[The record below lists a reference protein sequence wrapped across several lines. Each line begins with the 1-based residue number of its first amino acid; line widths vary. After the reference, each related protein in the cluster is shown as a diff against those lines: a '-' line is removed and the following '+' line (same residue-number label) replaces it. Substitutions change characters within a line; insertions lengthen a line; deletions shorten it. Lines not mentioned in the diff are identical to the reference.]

1 MSRYS
6 WVEHVDAAVIAFV
19 RGLDVRE
26 VGDVYRVDWSTE
38 RQATFD
44 EAWDGISLETNQQAV
59 QLEERE
65 GWVVVVEP
73 LGFMTTDDDVLTELS
88 RKGEAVCVFWN
99 VNAKYQ
105 FALARDGVLV
115 RSFDPYIQD
124 WEPTGDPLPEEAG
137 LTFGEAGDTAVVSLE
152 LAERVTGV
160 HLEEQWVLETP
171 HRTLTSAGPR
181 YP

>member
-1 MSRYS
+1 MSRYA
-6 WVEHVDAAVIAFV
+6 WAERVDAVTIAYV
-19 RGLDVRE
+19 RGLDLRE

-44 EAWDGISLETNQQAV
+44 DAWDGVSLESDEQAI
-59 QLEERE
+59 QLEERD

-73 LGFMTTDDDVLTELS
+73 VGFLSTDDAVLTELS
-88 RKGEAVCVFWN
+88 RGGEAVCVFWN

-105 FALARDGVLV
+105 FSVAREGVLV
-115 RSFDPYIQD
+115 RSLDPFIQD
-124 WEPTGDPLPEEAG
+124 WEPTGDPLPQEAG
-137 LTFGEAGDTAVVSLE
+137 LEFGGEGETAELSLE

-160 HLEEQWVLETP
+160 HLTEEWVLETP